1 MKLHPFYV
9 LLPLL
14 AVLPARLFAQTGQHY
29 FDSLH
34 SAYAYATQDTDRS
47 DILLELATALEN
59 EDTATAMSYATQS
72 LEYAEK
78 ARDPHRIARF
88 ELFQAHLYS
97 NAGEYDN
104 ARATLQEAVSSAE
117 RIGDSDLLAQAY
129 SLLGWN
135 DLEIASYDEAFD
147 YFLAGL
153 NIVQARHDS
162 TGIGDAF
169 NNLGCLY
176 LDQMEPE
183 TALKYLRLALTS
195 EPKAHNAMAIAA
207 IYNNIG
213 RSFNSGS
220 MRMLP
225 FEARLDSSLHY
236 FRQSEEL
243 YRKLGEH
250 DQRARVLGNIGSV
263 FEKKGV
269 ADSTLYYDRKSIE
282 MNLAVGPNTIYT
294 ASAYL
299 QLGNV
304 FLQLHRTDS
313 ALYYLNLTR
322 AIDEHIGAR
331 RGLVDGY
338 LSLAKAYAATGDYPS
353 AYDFLTKSNALHDSI
368 YNVDKSRIL
377 ADMEAKYQASKSER
391 QIALQDREL
400 EHDRFINYSIIGVA
414 LVLCLVAGLFYRNER
429 KLRRINTELAAAKER
444 AEASERLE
452 HQFLANMSHEIRT
465 PMNAVLGMTTLLL
478 DSSLST
484 KQRDYLEAIES
495 SADNLLVII
504 NDILDLSKL
513 QAGKMELE
521 NIPFRL
527 RDVTGHAMEIMR
539 LKAEARGITLTQE
552 IAESAPHIVVGDPAR
567 LSQVLMNLLSN
578 SVKFTERGSV
588 KILIS
593 AVTAGERQMKVRI
606 AVRDTGIGIPREKL
620 NSIFDSFSQ
629 ADAETS
635 RKYGGTGLGL
645 TISRTLIEL
654 QGGHIGVESEPGKGS
669 EFSFTIPYEV
679 ASEDVLIEPE
689 ATASID
695 AASLRGMRVMLVED
709 NEYNQIVLTDTLR
722 NMIPEVSVELASNGL
737 EAITLLQNFAF
748 DLVLM
753 DVQMP
758 EMDGIEATK
767 HIRAHLPRGKRDVP
781 IIALTASVIK
791 SEIDRC
797 FAAGM
802 NDYIPK
808 PFKQDELFRV
818 IAKYYRGKVNSVI
831 PSYRT
836 NGSDG
841 IDKDSMDFTNQSNR
855 SMSIGTPVTDLNALR
870 QITGGNEEQLKKYIR
885 MFLDGVPGQLES
897 VAAALEQHDLD
908 NARRRVHAMKPHLKF
923 MGMTTAAGFA
933 ESLEQLCAEP
943 KNAVQANEK
952 FALVRAQCEQAI
964 VELKEKL

>member
-1 MKLHPFYV
+1 MKLHRFYL

-14 AVLPARLFAQTGQHY
+14 AILPIRLFAQTDQRY

-34 SAYAYATQDTDRS
+34 SAYAFATQDTDRS

-72 LEYAEK
+72 FEYAEK
-78 ARDPHRIARF
+78 ANDPHRIARF
-88 ELFQAHLYS
+88 ELFKAHLYS

-104 ARATLQEAVSSAE
+104 ARAVLLQAVSSGT
-117 RIGDSDLLAQAY
+117 RNGDSDLLAQAY

-135 DLEIASYDEAFD
+135 DLAIASYDEAFD

-169 NNLGCLY
+169 DNLGCLY
-176 LDQMEPE
+176 LDQLEPE
-183 TALKYLRLALTS
+183 TALKYLRLALAS
-195 EPKAHNAMAIAA
+195 ESQAHNTMAIAA

-220 MRMLP
+220 MRTLP
-225 FEARLDSSLHY
+225 FDARLDSSLFY
-236 FRQSEEL
+236 FRRSEGL
-243 YRKLGEH
+243 YRAMDEH

-263 FEKKGV
+263 FEKKGIL
-269 ADSTLYYDRKSIE
+269 DSTLYYDRKSIE
-282 MNLAVGPNTIYT
+282 MNEAIGRNTIYT
-294 ASAYL
+294 AAAYL

-322 AIDEHIGAR
+322 TIDEHIGAR

-338 LSLAKAYAATGDYPS
+338 LDLAKAYAATGDYQS
-353 AYDFLTKSNALHDSI
+353 AYDFLTKGNALHDSI

-377 ADMEAKYQASKSER
+377 AEMEAKYQSSKSER
-391 QIALQDREL
+391 QIAEQDREL

-414 LVLCLVAGLFYRNER
+414 VVLCLVAGLFYRNER

-478 DSSLST
+478 DSSLTT
-484 KQRDYLEAIES
+484 KQRDYLEAIQS

-521 NIPFRL
+521 RIPFRL
-527 RDVTGHAMEIMR
+527 LDVTGHAMDIMR
-539 LKAEARGITLTQE
+539 LKAEGRGITLTEE
-552 IAESAPHIVVGDPAR
+552 IAESTPQVVIGDPAR

-578 SVKFTERGSV
+578 ALKFTEHGSV

-606 AVRDTGIGIPREKL
+606 GVRDTGIGIPHEKL

-679 ASEDVLIEPE
+679 AGEDVLVEPE
-689 ATASID
+689 TTASID

-758 EMDGIEATK
+758 EMDGVEATK
-767 HIRAHLPRGKRDVP
+767 HIRTHLPRGKRDVP

-802 NDYIPK
+802 NDYVPK

-818 IAKYYRGKVNSVI
+818 IAKYYRGKVNPVI
-831 PSYRT
+831 PSNKT
-836 NGSDG
+836 NGSESTD
-841 IDKDSMDFTNQSNR
+841 TNPTNFSQQTMNGSY
-855 SMSIGTPVTDLNALR
+855 GAPVTDLKALR
-870 QITGGNEEQLKKYIR
+870 EITGGNEEQLKKYIR
-885 MFLDGVPGQLES
+885 MFLEGVPGQLES
-897 VAAALEQHDLD
+897 ITNALAQNDLD
-908 NARRRVHAMKPHLKF
+908 SARRRIHAMKPHLKF
-923 MGMTTAAGFA
+923 MGMSTAAGFA
-933 ESLEQLCAEP
+933 ESVEQLCAEP
-943 KNAVQANEK
+943 KNAARAGEQ
-952 FALVRAQCEQAI
+952 FALVRSQCEQAI
-964 VELKEKL
+964 VELKGKL